1 MKTWLTNVV
10 RRSAVAAL
18 GAVAILAGSGLAQEA
33 DAKTLRF
40 AFQGELKAADPYAIN
55 ESFSLSVGSAVYE
68 GLIRRKPDMSIE
80 PCLATSWEQLDP
92 LHWRFHLRKGVKF
105 HEGQDFTADDVVFS
119 ADRVHS
125 PGSDIKNRVPLDAKV
140 VKVDDYTVD
149 FVLKTPNPLLINEW
163 ESWGIFSKKWAEE
176 HGATEATAMN
186 ATTPPYAALH
196 ANGTGPFILVSHEP
210 GVKTVWKKNPN
221 WWDKPKH
228 NLDEVVF
235 TPIPSN
241 ATRVAALLSG
251 EIDWMDPVPLPDQA
265 RVNANPSTEVLAG
278 PELRTIF
285 LGFDED
291 RAELGHSSVKG
302 KNPFKDVRVRKAFY
316 QAIDEEAIKAK
327 VMRGL
332 ATPSAL
338 MIAPSLYSESKDFKR
353 IPFDPEASKKL
364 LAEAGYPNGFEVRLD
379 CPNDRYVN
387 DEAICQAVVGMLARV
402 GVKIDLNAEPKSKF
416 FAQITAA
423 GGFDTSFY
431 LLGWTPS
438 TLESYNVFQYI
449 IQCRDEKGNG
459 GGNNVGNYC
468 NPKVDALARQ
478 ALQEPDQEKRDDIFK
493 QAWQISLF
501 DDVAY
506 IPLHQQA
513 LAWGVSKKTHVVQR
527 PDNYYIFSW
536 VNMD

>member
-1 MKTWLTNVV
+1 MEKWLTKKAGKLALTAL
-10 RRSAVAAL
+10 SAATIIA
-18 GAVAILAGSGLAQEA
+18 GTFLAPEA
-33 DAKTLRF
+33 SAKTLRF
-40 AFQGELKAADPYAIN
+40 AFQGELKAVDPYAIN
-55 ESFSLSVGSAVYE
+55 ESFSLSVNGSVYE
-68 GLIRRKPDMSIE
+68 GLIRRGQDMKIE
-80 PCLATSWEQLDP
+80 PCLATSWETLDP

-105 HEGQDFTADDVVFS
+105 HDGEDFTADDVVFS

-125 PGSDIKNRVPLDAKV
+125 AGSDIKNRVPLDAKV

-149 FVLKTPNPLLINEW
+149 FILKTPNPLLINEW
-163 ESWGIFSKKWAEE
+163 ETWGIFSKKWSEE
-176 HGATEATAMN
+176 HGAADATAMN

-196 ANGTGPFILVSHEP
+196 ANGTGPFMLVSHEP

-221 WWDKPKH
+221 WWDTPKH
-228 NLDEVVF
+228 NIDEVVF

-251 EIDWMDPVPLPDQA
+251 EIDWMDPVPLADQA
-265 RVNANPSTEVLAG
+265 RVNANPGTEVLAG
-278 PELRTIF
+278 PEIRTIF
-285 LGFDED
+285 LGFDQI
-291 RAELGHSSVKG
+291 RPELGHSNVKG

-316 QAIDEEAIKAK
+316 QAIDEEAIKTK

-332 ATPSAL
+332 ATPTAL

-353 IPFDPEASKKL
+353 IAFDPEASKKL
-364 LAEAGYPNGFEVRLD
+364 LAEAGYPEGFEVQMN

-387 DEAICQAVVGMLARV
+387 DEAICQAVVGMLARI
-402 GVKIDLNAEPKSKF
+402 GVKIDLLSEPKSKF
-416 FAQITAA
+416 FARITAA
-423 GGFDTSFY
+423 GGYDSSFY

-449 IQCRDEKGNG
+449 IGCRDEKGNG
-459 GGNNVGNYC
+459 GGNNVGGYC
-468 NPKVDALARQ
+468 NPKVDQLAKE
-478 ALQEPDQEKRDDIFK
+478 ALQEPDQEKRDDVFK

-501 DDVAY
+501 DDVSY

-536 VNMD
+536 VKMD